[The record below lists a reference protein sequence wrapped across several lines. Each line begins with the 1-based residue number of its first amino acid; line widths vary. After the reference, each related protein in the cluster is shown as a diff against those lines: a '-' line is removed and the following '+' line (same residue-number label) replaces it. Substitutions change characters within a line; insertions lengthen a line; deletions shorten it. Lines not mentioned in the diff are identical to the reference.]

1 MGQTAGAGLKILC
14 GILCI
19 DAHLDRTPR
28 WPDIDGSERGH
39 FACRLFH
46 HPLHQVDAGHL
57 LGDAVLHLQAR
68 VHFEEIEFAPGIV
81 IDELDRAGR
90 LVVNCLSQPDR
101 RLQ

>member
-28 WPDIDGSERGH
+28 WPDIGGSERGH

-46 HPLHQVDAGHL
+46 HPLHKVDARYL
-57 LGDAVLHLQAR
+57 FCDAVLYLQAR
-68 VHFEEIEFAPGIV
+68 VHFEEIEFTHGIV

-90 LVVNCLSQPDR
+90 LVVNCFSQPDC